1 MPDLLNALTPQT
13 SKVFDAITR
22 LDCILPFT
30 LVGGTALSL
39 QLGKRL
45 SEDLDFMK
53 WQATKGETP
62 DVDWPV
68 LQHGLETVGEIRDID
83 IEGFDYVKFNVEG
96 VKVSFYAAPR
106 RVLPGMQRLQYRNN
120 LYLADVASIGALTME
135 TLLRRAQFRDYY
147 DIYSILKEGHD
158 IQAMMTAAL
167 QHSEHRLKSRNL
179 MAMLTNGALF
189 KKEDGFELLQP
200 QYNVTSTDIQEYIKQ
215 KLLEAKEG
223 QQ

>member
-53 WQATKGETP
+53 WQATKAETP

-68 LQHGLETVGEIRDID
+68 LQRGLETVGEIRDID

-106 RVLPGMQRLQYRNN
+106 RVLPGMQRIQYRNN
-120 LYLADVASIGALTME
+120 LYLADVTSIGAMKME

-200 QYNVTSTDIQEYIKQ
+200 QYDVTSTDIQEYIKQ
-215 KLLEAKEG
+215 KLLEAKDG

>member
-68 LQHGLETVGEIRDID
+68 LLRGLETVGEIRDID

-106 RVLPGMQRLQYRNN
+106 RVLPGMQRIQYRNN
-120 LYLADVASIGALTME
+120 LYLADVASIGAMKME

-200 QYNVTSTDIQEYIKQ
+200 QYDVTSTDIQEYIKQ
-215 KLLEAKEG
+215 KLLEAKDG

>member
-68 LQHGLETVGEIRDID
+68 LQRGLETVGEIRGID
-83 IEGFDYVKFNVEG
+83 IEGFDYVKFKVEG

-106 RVLPGMQRLQYRNN
+106 RVLPRMQRIQYRNN
-120 LYLADVASIGALTME
+120 LYLADVASIGAMKME

-200 QYNVTSTDIQEYIKQ
+200 QYDVTSTDIQEYIKQ
-215 KLLEAKEG
+215 KLLEAKDG

>member
-1 MPDLLNALTPQT
+1 MNALTPQT

-106 RVLPGMQRLQYRNN
+106 RALPGMQRLQYRNN
-120 LYLADVASIGALTME
+120 LYLADVASIGAMKME

>member
-106 RVLPGMQRLQYRNN
+106 RALPGMQRLQYRNN
-120 LYLADVASIGALTME
+120 LYLADVASIGAMKME